1 MTLPHHAR
9 ICLRVSRVSIVAALL
24 TLGGCAIAPLP
35 TAEAPRIPAAWD
47 TAPPPAA
54 EVVAPA
60 AWWRSWNDPV
70 LEALIDATRRQSPT
84 VEAAAARL
92 RQARAALGL
101 TQAAAWPIATASA
114 SATRADAGPGTPG
127 PASTLPLSVA
137 AQWEIDLWGQARL
150 ARAAAERRIDAR
162 RIEAAALD
170 QSLAADVATLYVNL
184 RVAQA
189 LMIGIERDRQSRAET
204 ARLTRLKV
212 EAGFEAPANAAL
224 AQAAASQAEARVAEQ
239 QAEIDRILLALS
251 ALSGLEVR
259 DLRARMASAQGAAPE
274 SLLPRVAALA
284 PPALPSA
291 LLRQRPDLAALEL
304 ELAALAAEV
313 GVAEADRY
321 PKVTLTGSVG
331 YSLTRALGVTSDG
344 PTWGFGPAISI
355 PLFDAGRRS
364 AAVEAARAR
373 HDELRAQYRQAAT
386 QAVREVE
393 EALVAL
399 RDNAARQR
407 ALGEALAGYRA
418 FERAAE
424 ARLKA
429 GVGSVLELEDAR
441 RSVLAAQ
448 LAVLNLERERLLAL
462 VSLHRAIG
470 GGVDPAAVVAS
481 SEASADTATRLHNR

>member
-1 MTLPHHAR
+1 MTLPRNAR
-9 ICLRVSRVSIVAALL
+9 PCLRVPLVATLL
-24 TLGGCAIAPLP
+24 ALGGCAIAPLP
-35 TAEAPRIPAAWD
+35 TAEPPRVATTWD
-47 TAPPPAA
+47 TAPSPASD
-54 EVVAPA
+54 VVAAA

-70 LEALIDATRRQSPT
+70 LEALIEATRRQSPS

-127 PASTLPLSVA
+127 PASTLPLSVVA
-137 AQWEIDLWGQARL
+137 AWELDLWGQTRL
-150 ARAAAERRIDAR
+150 SRRAAERRIDAR

-204 ARLTRLKV
+204 ARLTRLKA

-224 AQAAASQAEARVAEQ
+224 AQAAAAQAEARVAEQ
-239 QAEIDRILLALS
+239 QAEIDRVLLALS
-251 ALSGLEVR
+251 ALSGIEAK
-259 DLRARMASAQGAAPE
+259 DLRARVAAPPGSAPE
-274 SLLPRVAALA
+274 ALLPRVAALA

-291 LLRQRPDLAALEL
+291 LLRQRPDLVALEL

-331 YSLTRALGVTSDG
+331 YSVTRALGVTSDG
-344 PTWGFGPAISI
+344 PTWAFGPAISI

-364 AAVEAARAR
+364 AAVGAARAR
-373 HDELRAQYRQAAT
+373 HDEVRAQYRQAAT
-386 QAVREVE
+386 NAVREVE

-399 RDNAARQR
+399 RDNATRQR
-407 ALGEALAGYRA
+407 ALTESLAGYRA

-424 ARLKA
+424 ARLRA

-448 LAVLNLERERLLAL
+448 LAVLNAERERLLAL
-462 VSLHRAIG
+462 VSLHRALG
-470 GGVDPAAVVAS
+470 GGVDPAAVLAAS
-481 SEASADTATRLHNR
+481 DRSADSARTDAGPSPR